1 MCGHGNQKRNIVCRR
16 EDGVDVAR
24 HLCEEGDEPIPV
36 GLADCE
42 VLCPLDCE
50 VSEWEEWEECSSICG
65 YGKTLTEIFFQG
77 KLRKIDKTE
86 AYCNRNVEFQA
97 ALDIQVYQ

>member
-1 MCGHGNQKRNIVCRR
+1 M
-16 EDGVDVAR
+16 DVAR

-65 YGKTLTEIFFQG
+65 YGKALTEIFFQG
-77 KLRKIDKTE
+77 KLRKIDKT
-86 AYCNRNVEFQA
+86 
-97 ALDIQVYQ
+97 